1 MENSSPLITLCSL
14 AQKALDQATNHL
26 GQIRQSHSQ
35 AQEQLTMLLNYQRE
49 YREKLNTTM
58 TGGIA
63 ANTWQNYQQFIG
75 TLEVAIEQHRKQL
88 QQWDQRLNAA
98 VNQWQDKQQRLNAYQ
113 TLQTRA
119 SEQQRS
125 HENKMDQKQNDEFA
139 QRSAYRKKML

>member
-26 GQIRQSHSQ
+26 GQIRQSHTQ
-35 AQEQLTMLLNYQRE
+35 AEEQLTMLLNYQRE
-49 YREKLNTTM
+49 YPDKLNNTM
-58 TGGIA
+58 TAGIA

-75 TLEVAIEQHRKQL
+75 TLEVAIDQHRRQL

>member
-1 MENSSPLITLCSL
+1 MENASPLITLCSL
-14 AQKALDQATNHL
+14 AQKALDQATSHL
-26 GQIRQSHSQ
+26 GQIRQSHHQ
-35 AQEQLTMLLNYQRE
+35 AEEQLTMLLNYQRE
-49 YREKLNTTM
+49 YRDKLNNTM

-75 TLEVAIEQHRKQL
+75 TLEVAIDQHRRQL

>member
-26 GQIRQSHSQ
+26 GQIRQSHTQ
-35 AQEQLTMLLNYQRE
+35 AEEQLTMLLNYLRE
-49 YREKLNTTM
+49 YRDKLNNTM

-75 TLEVAIEQHRKQL
+75 TLEVAIDQHRRQL

>member
-26 GQIRQSHSQ
+26 GQIRQSHTQ
-35 AQEQLTMLLNYQRE
+35 AEEQLTMLLNYQRE
-49 YREKLNTTM
+49 YRDKLNNTM

-75 TLEVAIEQHRKQL
+75 TLEVAIDQHRRQL

-113 TLQTRA
+113 ALQTRA

>member
-1 MENSSPLITLCSL
+1 MENASPLITLCSL
-14 AQKALDQATNHL
+14 AQKALDQATSHL
-26 GQIRQSHSQ
+26 GQIRQSHLQ
-35 AQEQLTMLLNYQRE
+35 AEEQLTMLLNYQRE

-75 TLEVAIEQHRKQL
+75 TLEVAIDQHRKQL

-113 TLQTRA
+113 TLQSRA

-125 HENKMDQKQNDEFA
+125 LENKLEQKQNDEFA
-139 QRSAYRKKML
+139 QRSAHRKKQS

>member
-1 MENSSPLITLCSL
+1 MENLSPLITLCSL

-26 GQIRQSHSQ
+26 GQIRQSHTQ
-35 AQEQLTMLLNYQRE
+35 AEEQLTMLLNYQRE
-49 YREKLNTTM
+49 YRDKLNNTM

-75 TLEVAIEQHRKQL
+75 TLEVAIDQHRRQL

>member
-1 MENSSPLITLCSL
+1 MENASPLITLCSL
-14 AQKALDQATNHL
+14 AQKALDQATSHL
-26 GQIRQSHSQ
+26 GQIRQSHHQ
-35 AQEQLTMLLNYQRE
+35 AEEQLTMLLNYQRE

-75 TLEVAIEQHRKQL
+75 TLEVAIDQHRRQL

>member
-1 MENSSPLITLCSL
+1 MESSSPLITLCSL

-113 TLQTRA
+113 TLQSRA

-139 QRSAYRKKML
+139 QRSAYRKKTL

>member
-1 MENSSPLITLCSL
+1 MESSSPLITLCSL
-14 AQKALDQATNHL
+14 AQKALDQATSHL
-26 GQIRQSHSQ
+26 GQIRQSQRQ
-35 AQEQLTMLLNYQRE
+35 ADEQLTMLLNYQRE
-49 YREKLNTTM
+49 YREKLNSTM
-58 TGGIA
+58 TDGIA

-88 QQWDQRLNAA
+88 QQWDQRLNMA

-125 HENKMDQKQNDEFA
+125 LENKIDQKQNDEFA
-139 QRSAYRKKML
+139 QRSAHRKKQS

>member
-26 GQIRQSHSQ
+26 GQIRQSHTQ
-35 AQEQLTMLLNYQRE
+35 AEEQLTMLLNYQRE
-49 YREKLNTTM
+49 YRDKLNNTM

-75 TLEVAIEQHRKQL
+75 TLEVAIDQHRRQL
-88 QQWDQRLNAA
+88 QQWDQRLNVA

>member
-1 MENSSPLITLCSL
+1 MESSSPLITLCSL
-14 AQKALDQATNHL
+14 AQKALDQATSHL

-35 AQEQLTMLLNYQRE
+35 AEEQLTMLLNYQRE
-49 YREKLNTTM
+49 YRDKLNNTM

-75 TLEVAIEQHRKQL
+75 TLEVAIDQHRKQL
-88 QQWDQRLNAA
+88 QQWGQRLNVA

>member
-26 GQIRQSHSQ
+26 GQIRQSHTQ
-35 AQEQLTMLLNYQRE
+35 AEEQLTMLLNYQRE
-49 YREKLNTTM
+49 YRDKLNNTM

-75 TLEVAIEQHRKQL
+75 TLEVAIEQHRRQL

>member
-1 MENSSPLITLCSL
+1 MENASPLITLCSL

-26 GQIRQSHSQ
+26 GQIRQSHTQ
-35 AQEQLTMLLNYQRE
+35 AEEQLTMLLNYQRE
-49 YREKLNTTM
+49 YRDKLNNTM

-75 TLEVAIEQHRKQL
+75 TLEVAIDQHRRQL